1 MLLRNSCNNR
11 VDWKIKNEGKREK
24 TKNKKRRPKYFSIIT
39 KVLALWH
46 GRSLLFGILC
56 GIHCGCEV
64 EMLAE
69 NNAFA
74 METLPCLGKQC
85 DLVCAQ

>member
-1 MLLRNSCNNR
+1 MLLRSSCNHR
-11 VDWKIKNEGKREK
+11 VDWKVKKEGKREK
-24 TKNKKRRPKYFSIIT
+24 KNKKRRPKYFSIIM

-56 GIHCGCEV
+56 GIHCEV

-74 METLPCLGKQC
+74 TETLPCLGKQC